1 MTRRKVGQK
10 KRIGRGSRIAR
21 NRSQAARHPAGP
33 HRKSELDGA
42 AEEIVGFLTDSGGSA
57 SLDEIMEGCGV
68 SRKKYKEFTKRL
80 KDLCALR
87 VLARAKG
94 KRYSLLPQ
102 EESDLLEGTLSMH
115 PKGFG
120 FVSVE
125 NPPKGV
131 KLEKDVFI
139 SPRALATARH
149 GDRVQLQII
158 GGRRDRKEGRIVRIV
173 ERSMT
178 RLVGIYI
185 DDGPAPHVVPEDEHF
200 TFNIVISK
208 EDAATAVNGDAV
220 VAEIT
225 EYREGER
232 NPKGRIREVLGDPN
246 DVQVQTDMVLH
257 KYRLPYR
264 FDEKVEQETAAMDTT
279 VAASPERLDL
289 RELPLVTIDGEDARD
304 FDDAVAVEKTSDGYR
319 LYVSIADVSHYVR
332 PGTSLDQE
340 AYQRGTSVYFPT
352 RVVPML
358 PEKLSNNLCSL
369 VPDEDRLAFSAILD
383 FDTSGKRIQQKFAK
397 SIIRSRYR
405 LTYTVVKEILVDG
418 DKKAIKQHQPI
429 VAMLTQM
436 AELEGL
442 LETRR
447 MKRGSIGFEIPEAGI
462 EVAADGTVGAISRRE
477 RNLAHKIVEE
487 FMLAANREVARLLLR
502 QGQATLF
509 RHHPEPADMSG
520 VWDALKQLGAATGKE
535 RSLPRAVGRA
545 VADGY
550 GPAVSAAMLRC
561 MPQAC
566 YTTRDATHF
575 NLGFEAYTHF
585 TSPIRRYADLVVHRI
600 LHGMLD
606 RRRGVLKV
614 GPIGSRVPAPVH
626 DEALESLGEHVTDR
640 GADADRAE
648 SRIRR
653 RRVLEFLLRL
663 GNVPTEGQVTL
674 VVDRGLL
681 VDLPEY
687 GTSGLL
693 PVDMLPGG
701 PFQVE
706 HGVLRGKDRSFRL
719 GETLD
724 VCIHRID
731 PVSSKLDLALA
742 PQF

>member
-1 MTRRKVGQK
+1 MTQRKVGQK
-10 KRIGRGSRIAR
+10 KRLGRGSRIAR

-462 EVAADGTVGAISRRE
+462 EVAADGTVGAISR
-477 RNLAHKIVEE
+477 
-487 FMLAANREVARLLLR
+487 
-502 QGQATLF
+502 
-509 RHHPEPADMSG
+509 
-520 VWDALKQLGAATGKE
+520 
-535 RSLPRAVGRA
+535 
-545 VADGY
+545 
-550 GPAVSAAMLRC
+550 
-561 MPQAC
+561 
-566 YTTRDATHF
+566 
-575 NLGFEAYTHF
+575 
-585 TSPIRRYADLVVHRI
+585 
-600 LHGMLD
+600 
-606 RRRGVLKV
+606 
-614 GPIGSRVPAPVH
+614 
-626 DEALESLGEHVTDR
+626 
-640 GADADRAE
+640 
-648 SRIRR
+648 
-653 RRVLEFLLRL
+653 
-663 GNVPTEGQVTL
+663 
-674 VVDRGLL
+674 
-681 VDLPEY
+681 
-687 GTSGLL
+687 
-693 PVDMLPGG
+693 
-701 PFQVE
+701 
-706 HGVLRGKDRSFRL
+706 
-719 GETLD
+719 
-724 VCIHRID
+724 
-731 PVSSKLDLALA
+731 
-742 PQF
+742 